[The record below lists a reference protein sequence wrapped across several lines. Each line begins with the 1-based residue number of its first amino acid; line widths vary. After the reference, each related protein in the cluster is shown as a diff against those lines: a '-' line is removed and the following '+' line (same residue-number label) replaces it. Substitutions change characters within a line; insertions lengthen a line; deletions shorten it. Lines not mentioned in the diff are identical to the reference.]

1 MADNG
6 HIDDAAAERLEDLAL
21 GGSRRGGGGGGGGRG
36 GKRGKRGGGGG
47 GGEQDREFL
56 LSKALST
63 LLRHKAGDAGIEMNG
78 EGYAR
83 LDQVFQWPRLR
94 SLKPTLAEIQKVER
108 DNAKKRFTLKPATEA
123 DADSTDP
130 KNWLIRANQ
139 GHSIELA
146 SEALH
151 TPITLEAGN
160 VPDVVVHGTY
170 FAFWPSIVESGGLK
184 KMGRTHVHF
193 GTGLPEDG
201 NPSTSGSKEEPQPQV
216 HEAGDEAAAAPA
228 KEEKAGGKPKV
239 ISGMRADAEI
249 LMFVDVEASLR
260 AGDMKWW
267 LSSNGVVLTEGDAE
281 NGCVPLKYFKEV
293 RGRRQGVGLLWK
305 DGEKVAD
312 LPEGIT
318 IRTPHGKDRQ
328 GGGGG
333 RGGRGGRGGGRGRGR
348 GR

>member
-1 MADNG
+1 MADDG
-6 HIDDAAAERLEDLAL
+6 YIDDAAAERFENLAV
-21 GGSRRGGGGGGGGRG
+21 GGGRRGGGGGGGKG

-47 GGEQDREFL
+47 GGGQEADREFL

-63 LLRHKAGDAGIEMNG
+63 LLRHKAGEAGIELNG

-123 DADSTDP
+123 DADSTEP
-130 KNWLIRANQ
+130 RNWLIRANQ

-151 TPITLEAGN
+151 APVTLEAGN

-170 FAFWPSIVESGGLK
+170 FAFWPVIVESGGLR
-184 KMGRTHVHF
+184 KMGA
-193 GTGLPEDG
+193 P
-201 NPSTSGSKEEPQPQV
+201 TSSKEPQPQV
-216 HEAGDEAAAAPA
+216 HEAGDEAAA
-228 KEEKAGGKPKV
+228 KEEKAASGGGKPKV

-249 LMFVDVEASLR
+249 LMFVDIEASLR

-267 LSSNGVVLTEGDAE
+267 LSSNGVVLTEGDE

-305 DGEKVAD
+305 DGEKAAD
-312 LPEGIT
+312 LPEGLT

-333 RGGRGGRGGGRGRGR
+333 RGGRGGGRGRGR

>member
-1 MADNG
+1 MADDG
-6 HIDDAAAERLEDLAL
+6 LIDDAAAERLENLAL
-21 GGSRRGGGGGGGGRG
+21 RGGRQGGGGGRG

-47 GGEQDREFL
+47 GHEPDREVL
-56 LSKALST
+56 LSKALSA
-63 LLRHKAGDAGIEMNG
+63 LLRHKASDAGIEMNG
-78 EGYAR
+78 EGFAR
-83 LDQVFQWPRLR
+83 LDQVFQWPRIR

-108 DNAKKRFTLKPATEA
+108 DNAKKRFTLKPVSDAG
-123 DADSTDP
+123 ADSTDP
-130 KNWLIRANQ
+130 KDWLIRANQ

-151 TPITLEAGN
+151 ASITLEAAN
-160 VPDVVVHGTY
+160 VPDVIVHGTY
-170 FAFWPSIVESGGLK
+170 FAFWPAIVESGGLK

-201 NPSTSGSKEEPQPQV
+201 SPTTTATAASSGSGSKEPQV
-216 HEAGDEAAAAPA
+216 HEAVDEAAAAPA
-228 KEEKAGGKPKV
+228 KEERGGKPKV

-260 AGDMKWW
+260 NGDMKWW
-267 LSSNGVVLTEGDAE
+267 LSSNGVVLTEGDE

-293 RGRRQGVGLLWK
+293 RGRRQGVGQLWK

-318 IRTPHGKDRQ
+318 IRTPQGKDRQ
-328 GGGGG
+328 G
-333 RGGRGGRGGGRGRGR
+333 GGRGGRGGGRGRGR